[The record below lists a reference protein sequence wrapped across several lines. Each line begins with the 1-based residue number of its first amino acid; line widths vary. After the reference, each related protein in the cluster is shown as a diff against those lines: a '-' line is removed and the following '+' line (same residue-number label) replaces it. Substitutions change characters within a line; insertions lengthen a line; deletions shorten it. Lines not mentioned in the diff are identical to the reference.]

1 MGMREPGGTWRRG
14 AWFRARAAGPGGDQ
28 GADFGAGGGLGAGV
42 GGGGGLGVR
51 PGIASRPSGWPVL
64 RTPKWMLAAGVVLVA
79 GLTLAAIPHRPSPAQ
94 RAADLRGMVHD
105 LNTDIESCAGGV
117 SDSITALR
125 AIQSGASNDVKTAV
139 KIANLAAANCSPA
152 NSMQM
157 EDLVQYQA
165 PGSLASFH
173 VQTAVND
180 LVTWGFPLAQR
191 VQTDVAT
198 LVTAKAP
205 DAVKRASAQLR
216 KDQLALDAQRA
227 RIDQLIDAASTSLAA
242 HVAPPSLPS

>member
-28 GADFGAGGGLGAGV
+28 GADLGTGGGLGAS
-42 GGGGGLGVR
+42 GGLGVR

-64 RTPKWMLAAGVVLVA
+64 RTPRWMLAAAVVLVA

-125 AIQSGASNDVKTAV
+125 AIQSGASNDVTTAV

>member
-1 MGMREPGGTWRRG
+1 MTVRE
-14 AWFRARAAGPGGDQ
+14 
-28 GADFGAGGGLGAGV
+28 
-42 GGGGGLGVR
+42 
-51 PGIASRPSGWPVL
+51 PSGWPVL
-64 RTPKWMLAAGVVLVA
+64 RTPRWLLAAGALLVA
-79 GLTLAAIPHRPSPAQ
+79 GLTLAAIPHRPSTAQ

-105 LNTDIESCAGGV
+105 LTTDIESCAGGV

-152 NSMQM
+152 NSMPM

-165 PGSLASFH
+165 PESLASFH
-173 VQTAVND
+173 LQTAVND

-198 LVTAKAP
+198 LVTAKTP
-205 DAVKRASAQLR
+205 TAVQQASAQLR
-216 KDQLALDAQRA
+216 RDQQALDAQRA
-227 RIDQLIDAASTSLAA
+227 RIDRVITSASTSLSA
-242 HVAPPSLPS
+242 HVSPPSLPG